1 MVSVARVVAFAE
13 FVFALDESVI
23 GKVVAVDEV
32 AVSVASAG
40 VIGDAVVVLVE
51 LVIFVSVFS
60 ASVSVVD

>member
-1 MVSVARVVAFAE
+1 MVSVTRVVAFAE

-40 VIGDAVVVLVE
+40 VLGYAVVVLVE

>member
-32 AVSVASAG
+32 AVSVASVG

-60 ASVSVVD
+60 ASASVVD

>member
-1 MVSVARVVAFAE
+1 MVSVTRVVAFAE

>member
-13 FVFALDESVI
+13 FVFALDEFVI
-23 GKVVAVDEV
+23 GKVVAVDEA
-32 AVSVASAG
+32 AVSVASVG

-60 ASVSVVD
+60 ASASVVD

>member
-13 FVFALDESVI
+13 FVFALDEFVI
-23 GKVVAVDEV
+23 GKVVAVDEA
-32 AVSVASAG
+32 AVSVASVG

>member
-1 MVSVARVVAFAE
+1 MVSVTRVVAFAE

-60 ASVSVVD
+60 ASASVVD